1 MVVASGLVSIT
12 LNAFACPFCGV
23 VGRSLAERRDTAS
36 AVAVGEAT
44 GSPTNSPDGRSLQP
58 CTIRQLIRGDAAPG
72 EIVLARVE
80 GPLSGLALLFRDG
93 DGPTARWSAVAADE
107 TLLGHVAAAPGIK
120 EPAGE
125 RLAWFAQ
132 RLEHPNPAIAA
143 DAFTEFGLA
152 PFTAVRTAAT
162 AFDASLLRAWVLEP
176 GITQQRRGL
185 YGLLLGITAEHA
197 SESAERRASIAALR
211 DAIEA
216 PASDFRTGID
226 GIMGGVLVAEG
237 EQGLDYL
244 EGRGLLGK
252 TARPV
257 DQRQL
262 LAALRFAW
270 ENLPARIPQPRI
282 ATATAVLALSPAVA
296 ADAVIDLAR
305 YEAWEAT
312 DAVAGLWDTAG
323 KDDPLVRRAIA
334 GYLTTCPMPRARVLL
349 DRLRAADPDRL
360 KAAVDAIS
368 LPAR

>member
-36 AVAVGEAT
+36 AVAVGEPT
-44 GSPTNSPDGRSLQP
+44 GLLAVTPDGRSSQP
-58 CTIRQLIRGDAAPG
+58 CTIRQLIRGEAAPG
-72 EIVLARVE
+72 EIVLARVD
-80 GPLSGLALLFRDG
+80 GPLSGLALLFREG
-93 DGPTARWSAVAADE
+93 DAPPARWSAIAADE

-125 RLAWFAQ
+125 RLTWFAP
-132 RLEHPNPAIAA
+132 RLEHPNAAIAA

-152 PFTAVRTAAT
+152 PFSAVRATAT
-162 AFDASLLRAWVLEP
+162 AFDDNLLRAWVLEP
-176 GITQQRRGL
+176 GIAEQRRGL
-185 YGLLLGITAEHA
+185 YGLLLGIIAER
-197 SESAERRASIAALR
+197 SVESAERSASIAALH

-226 GIMGGVLVAEG
+226 GIMGGILVAEG

-257 DQRQL
+257 EQRHL

-270 ENLPARIPQPRI
+270 ENLPTRIPRPRI
-282 ATATAVLALSPAVA
+282 ASATARLALSPAVA

-312 DAVAGLWDTAG
+312 EAVAGLWDTAG

-334 GYLTTCPMPRARVLL
+334 GYLTTCPMPEAKAHLE
-349 DRLRAADPDRL
+349 RLRAGDPGRL
-360 KAAVDAIS
+360 QAAIDAAS